1 MNHQNQFHMIVIE
14 LEDFEENF
22 YLINSNKNS
31 NLNVIMTLLYL
42 YKLDDE
48 KLNHLEMLL
57 DLEEIIFEYE
67 IKRK

>member
-42 YKLDDE
+42 YKPDDE

-57 DLEEIIFEYE
+57 DLEEIILEYE